1 MPQRRWFQAQ
11 IGEADRGSVLAGV
24 ESVFG
29 PAVLD
34 RPGVARRDQQV
45 VGLHPDA
52 STPGE
57 ALTLDSVEEEVERV
71 FKDEPAEATPSW
83 RSWVRSLPPAVRTAV
98 LTIDVPMYRME
109 CISEIEMRLF
119 GWIDRARSHDTCP
132 GSMVPLLPVEVRTAY
147 TRALAA
153 DRREQTLRLVRHV
166 VDQVKRRGFV
176 RRLLDGRR
184 QTTFPDEPRLTRGGI
199 HCEDPESRTDATH
212 GVRSYL
218 EATPV
223 QVVEFVVDFLKEYG
237 QTEVG
242 RVLDLTAG
250 SGTVTDVVAA
260 HGGRVA
266 ERDLGPVRDRTHA
279 LDLRQVHRAAEAG
292 RRFDIVFMH
301 PPSIGRPHQVEMNQ
315 GLVQGD
321 LSRVHPDEWV
331 AVVLGAIEA
340 ALNFLQTD
348 LGLLSVLVPEGV
360 RDHQRVLPLPGMAD
374 RIVQGLP
381 ESAYV
386 VDRRQLRWGR
396 RARQVS
402 LGRARVPSVH
412 LLVAQETWP

>member
-1 MPQRRWFQAQ
+1 M
-11 IGEADRGSVLAGV
+11 
-24 ESVFG
+24 
-29 PAVLD
+29 
-34 RPGVARRDQQV
+34 
-45 VGLHPDA
+45 
-52 STPGE
+52 
-57 ALTLDSVEEEVERV
+57 
-71 FKDEPAEATPSW
+71 
-83 RSWVRSLPPAVRTAV
+83 
-98 LTIDVPMYRME
+98 
-109 CISEIEMRLF
+109 
-119 GWIDRARSHDTCP
+119 
-132 GSMVPLLPVEVRTAY
+132 
-147 TRALAA
+147 
-153 DRREQTLRLVRHV
+153 
-166 VDQVKRRGFV
+166 
-176 RRLLDGRR
+176 
-184 QTTFPDEPRLTRGGI
+184 
-199 HCEDPESRTDATH
+199 
-212 GVRSYL
+212 
-218 EATPV
+218 
-223 QVVEFVVDFLKEYG
+223 
-237 QTEVG
+237 
-242 RVLDLTAG
+242 
-250 SGTVTDVVAA
+250 
-260 HGGRVA
+260 
-266 ERDLGPVRDRTHA
+266 
-279 LDLRQVHRAAEAG
+279 HRAAEAG